1 MNSVWVGGVLLVGLA
16 ASGVGQTAQP
26 VADGSAGSRP
36 LVSFQFDRVG
46 LSVPHF
52 VLRVREDGTASY
64 QADQV
69 ARSSTDSSTRGEAAQ
84 HIDRPIAL
92 SSTTTSKLFTAARTL
107 DHFNVMCASKAKNI
121 ADTGTKTLSYAGADG
136 SGSCTYNFS
145 ENKAVVMLT
154 DTFLAIANTMDEGRK
169 LEFLH
174 RYDRLG
180 LDEEMNFLTE
190 QAEAGRAL
198 ELGTISTTLSSL
210 ADDTALMQR
219 VRLRAVQLLEKA
231 KEGR

>member
-1 MNSVWVGGVLLVGLA
+1 
-16 ASGVGQTAQP
+16 
-26 VADGSAGSRP
+26 
-36 LVSFQFDRVG
+36 
-46 LSVPHF
+46 
-52 VLRVREDGTASY
+52 
-64 QADQV
+64 
-69 ARSSTDSSTRGEAAQ
+69 
-84 HIDRPIAL
+84 
-92 SSTTTSKLFTAARTL
+92 
-107 DHFNVMCASKAKNI
+107 
-121 ADTGTKTLSYAGADG
+121 
-136 SGSCTYNFS
+136 
-145 ENKAVVMLT
+145 MLT

-190 QAEAGRAL
+190 QVEAGRAL
-198 ELGTISTTLSSL
+198 ELETISATLSSL

>member
-1 MNSVWVGGVLLVGLA
+1 MRVVWVGGVLLAGLT
-16 ASGVGQTAQP
+16 ASGIGQTAQP
-26 VADGSAGSRP
+26 VADSSAKSQP
-36 LVSFQFDRVG
+36 SVSFQFDRAG
-46 LSVPHF
+46 LPIPHF
-52 VLRVREDGTASY
+52 ALRVREDGTGSY
-64 QADQV
+64 QADQA
-69 ARSSTDSSTRGEAAQ
+69 ARSSTDSSMRGEAAQ
-84 HIDRPIAL
+84 HIDRPIGL
-92 SSTTTSKLFTAARTL
+92 SSATASKVFAAARTL
-107 DHFNVMCASKAKNI
+107 DHFNVGCASKAKNI
-121 ADTGTKTLSYAGADG
+121 ADTGTKTLSYTGADG

-145 ENKAVVMLT
+145 ENKTVAMLT

-190 QAEAGRAL
+190 QVEAGRAL
-198 ELGTISTTLSSL
+198 ELETISATLSSL